1 MEYEKQPQT
10 PADAPVKIYQPQ
22 VKTVAVRQQ
31 TGFLDH
37 APVRIYEKPPKQQAS
52 PFPTWESSWKKTAH
66 PLERRRFTAIWNS

>member
-10 PADAPVKIYQPQ
+10 TTDAPVKIYQPQ
-22 VKTVAVRQQ
+22 VKSVTVRQQ

-52 PFPTWESSWKKTAH
+52 PFPPA
-66 PLERRRFTAIWNS
+66 FQ